1 LVTELLHP
9 SKHSSTS
16 DSRLKSSGIA
26 STPSCVSYDTYT
38 AFACT
43 SLRLREEVTEQIRAL
58 EELKQMAATYGYDI
72 SKPATR

>member
-1 LVTELLHP
+1 LHAP
-9 SKHSSTS
+9 
-16 DSRLKSSGIA
+16 D
-26 STPSCVSYDTYT
+26 
-38 AFACT
+38 